1 MKPRIIA
8 LTARRAVVLIVAGYG
23 ALYAPGRR
31 ICCAGRAGD
40 TRAPRPNLNSTSRAR
55 LLPSREYTQIER
67 EPLQCQITSV
77 ISFRPVCRESY
88 SGSPRS
94 SCLGPSSSLYSTS
107 CTAPESTCL
116 WHAPSNPPDSSI
128 PPIEG
133 PTQQPVGG
141 IFLDLPV
148 GGVAIDALEC
158 RRASLVPAYCGQ
170 WHAADPP
177 DIGL

>member
-88 SGSPRS
+88 SGFPGS
-94 SCLGPSSSLYSTS
+94 SCLPPSSSSYSTS
-107 CTAPESTCL
+107 SGAVRRHLCRPMRAAARGPRRNIRL
-116 WHAPSNPPDSSI
+116 FDS
-128 PPIEG
+128 
-133 PTQQPVGG
+133 
-141 IFLDLPV
+141 
-148 GGVAIDALEC
+148 LE
-158 RRASLVPAYCGQ
+158 VE
-170 WHAADPP
+170 
-177 DIGL
+177 